1 MTTPRYTDLVQ
12 SLPATVPFVGPET
25 QERARGARFVAR
37 LGANESVF
45 GPSPRAVA
53 AMAEAA
59 SGAWMYGDPE
69 GHDLRDALAE
79 HHGVPMDHIVVGEG
93 IDGLLGYLVRLL
105 VAPGD
110 AVVTSDGAYP
120 TFNYHVAGYGG
131 VLHKVPYRGDHEDP
145 EALIAKAAEVG
156 AKLVYLANP
165 DNPMGSWHDAD
176 TVRAMIEALPEGTV
190 LALDEAYSDTAPENA
205 ILPLEP
211 THPRV
216 IRFRTFSKAYG
227 LAGLR
232 VGYALAEPDFVAAFN
247 RVRNHF
253 GVGRLAQTGAMAALA
268 DQGHLIAGR
277 GRYRRRA
284 GADRGDRAASN
295 GLAPLPSARI
305 S

>member
-110 AVVTSDGAYP
+110 AVVTSDGANP
-120 TFNYHVAGYGG
+120 TFNYHA
-131 VLHKVPYRGDHEDP
+131 RG
-145 EALIAKAAEVG
+145 
-156 AKLVYLANP
+156 
-165 DNPMGSWHDAD
+165 
-176 TVRAMIEALPEGTV
+176 
-190 LALDEAYSDTAPENA
+190 
-205 ILPLEP
+205 
-211 THPRV
+211 
-216 IRFRTFSKAYG
+216 
-227 LAGLR
+227 GLR
-232 VGYALAEPDFVAAFN
+232 RRFAQGAL
-247 RVRNHF
+247 
-253 GVGRLAQTGAMAALA
+253 Q
-268 DQGHLIAGR
+268 
-277 GRYRRRA
+277 RR
-284 GADRGDRAASN
+284 S
-295 GLAPLPSARI
+295 
-305 S
+305 